1 MWWVLYVSR
10 CGLWYHTPTNAN
22 ALMPTESH
30 VCSPFI
36 TRPSYHDDWWFQ
48 MEMQRWSKVFKL
60 VIESLTCH
68 LLDTHVCICVSA
80 SSACGR
86 RGGLMIHVE
95 ALTILPFPAL
105 FARRAKA
112 YLTKYP
118 DTQQPM
124 VFIAFLSANPT
135 VSWCILILCRRW
147 QGVCCIR
154 SFIIFI
160 SSHVSTPCRVV
171 FVCFSMFFS
180 GCEDGWFSCCRHQ
193 GLLQWFLGEN
203 GHYII

>member
-1 MWWVLYVSR
+1 MVPNGDAKMIKGV
-10 CGLWYHTPTNAN
+10 
-22 ALMPTESH
+22 
-30 VCSPFI
+30 
-36 TRPSYHDDWWFQ
+36 Q
-48 MEMQRWSKVFKL
+48 
-60 VIESLTCH
+60 TC
-68 LLDTHVCICVSA
+68 DRI
-80 SSACGR
+80 
-86 RGGLMIHVE
+86 ID
-95 ALTILPFPAL
+95 LPFAGHPCVHLCQCFKCLRQKGRADDSCRGIDDFTSPAL

-135 VSWCILILCRRW
+135 VFWCILILCRRW

-160 SSHVSTPCRVV
+160 SSHLSTPCRVV

-203 GHYII
+203 GHYIIYIYL